1 MSYASPAD
9 LTARFDENTIKDLAS
24 DTGEPVADITNDQK
38 VLAALA
44 DASGRIDSALT
55 VSRMYTPVDLAALT
69 GNSLAL
75 LKRIVCSL
83 AMAYLI
89 ERRPEKYGGEG
100 VSAAKKDAEEFIDRL
115 RKGERL
121 FDVEAAKDAG
131 LPEIDGPTTTTYRE
145 LNLIPDRTRNFY
157 PVRADRLPL
166 GRTG

>member
-1 MSYASPAD
+1 MAHASPAD

-44 DASGRIDSALT
+44 DASGRIDGALT
-55 VSRMYTPVDLAALT
+55 VSRMYTAADLAGLT

-100 VSAAKKDAEEFIDRL
+100 VSTAKREAEEYIDRI

-121 FDVEAAKDAG
+121 FDVEVAKDAG
-131 LPEIDGPTTTTYRE
+131 LPEVDGPTAADYRD

-157 PVRADRLPL
+157 PVRAGRLPL
-166 GRTG
+166 GRLG